1 MKKALAKI
9 SSVATVTVAT
19 ISGVLVES
27 VSAQDSPLSWING
40 VGGTSSTSLPA
51 FVQKI
56 INWAIGLTAVVAVV
70 MLIAA
75 GFMYITANGDENK
88 IKKAT
93 TTLTFAIVGLVV
105 AFIAVLLVTFVLNDI
120 LSVGTK

>member
-1 MKKALAKI
+1 MKKTLAKI
-9 SSVATVTVAT
+9 SSIATGTVAT
-19 ISGVLVES
+19 ISGVLVTG
-27 VSAQDSPLSWING
+27 ARADDPLSWITNI
-40 VGGTSSTSLPA
+40 GGTSEPTLPA
-51 FVQKI
+51 FVQKV

-93 TTLTFAIVGLVV
+93 TTLTFAIVGLVI
-105 AFIAVLLVTFVLNDI
+105 AFIAVLLVQFVLKEI
-120 LSVGTK
+120 IGQ